1 MVKNKNKKILPQK
14 ITATCG
20 HSFLKISWSPA
31 SFSFAPV
38 LLCISQTW
46 CIFPASL
53 PHQPK
58 YSSYCCIGLGHIRSS
73 HYPLESPSNFLCIC
87 FAQVSVS
94 PSCWPWLSLALNYHK
109 GFILTT
115 FCLPICPQS
124 SHVCQETQLL
134 SITGAEL
141 WPGKGCFNFSLFL
154 LFLHAFPQSGLLVC
168 SPTPLCSKLMFSAC

>member
-58 YSSYCCIGLGHIRSS
+58 YSSYCCIGLGHIRSY

-94 PSCWPWLSLALNYHK
+94 SSLLLTMAVSCLELPQRLHPYYILSSYMPTKLPCVPRDTATVYHRSWAVARK
-109 GFILTT
+109 
-115 FCLPICPQS
+115 
-124 SHVCQETQLL
+124 
-134 SITGAEL
+134 
-141 WPGKGCFNFSLFL
+141 
-154 LFLHAFPQSGLLVC
+154 GLL
-168 SPTPLCSKLMFSAC
+168 